1 MTQVKK
7 NIYKN
12 LMFFYQYLG
21 KSAVLSKLDNY
32 LNKFPNFNA
41 IYSEIRKDNKDD
53 DVAVI
58 VAKTLVYGLENDIL
72 SEYDLDELLF
82 LLLEDSL
89 LNSYLF
95 KLETNRYIQNDKEFS
110 QHLLNSWNIPDE
122 NKILSN
128 VNIPGQ
134 NDFIICGYRESR
146 NGDILE
152 SLRIL
157 IIDRKALDVYFK
169 KDENKQI
176 IFPTI
181 IEFDFRRSLLHIRL
195 KDVDNIVSEQE
206 KFSTMSGRVENTLT
220 FLDAFE
226 PKVYY
231 EKIKDFRSSLYLLE
245 ENLLQEK
252 RDQAYKKLKEF
263 EQEISD
269 FTKLVKDKFNPPSQM
284 DISPKEYISNGVLS
298 VISTT
303 LNNSELGDVVGIKFR
318 NNKDDNDNKYAEIT
332 ISDKGYNCIST
343 NNLYW
348 LNLPVLQT
356 RQAVEF
362 LKIVKTLPSGLV
374 IANLD
379 FTLETANVRLLQ
391 RSKHDDVENK
401 KPSQEKY
408 DDTIDFLKVFLNL

>member
-1 MTQVKK
+1 MTLVKE
-7 NIYKN
+7 NIFKN
-12 LMFFYQYLG
+12 LLFFYPYLG
-21 KSAVLSKLDNY
+21 KSAVMSKLDNY
-32 LNKFPNFNA
+32 LKKFSNFNL
-41 IYSEIRKDNKDD
+41 IYADIRRGNKDD
-53 DVAVI
+53 DVATI
-58 VAKTLVYGLENDIL
+58 VAKTLIHGVEENIIT
-72 SEYDLDELLF
+72 ENDLDELLF

-95 KLETNRYIQNDKEFS
+95 KLDTTKYVQNDKAFS
-110 QHLLNSWNIPDE
+110 QHLLSSWGIPNE

-128 VNIPGQ
+128 VNAKSK
-134 NDFIICGYRESR
+134 NDFIICGYRESK
-146 NGDILE
+146 NDEILE

-157 IIDRKALDVYFK
+157 LIDKKAVDVYFK
-169 KDENKQI
+169 NDENKQI

-195 KDVDNIVSEQE
+195 RDVDNIVSEQE
-206 KFSTMSGRVENTLT
+206 KFSTMSGRVENTLG
-220 FLDAFE
+220 FLDSLNPE
-226 PKVYY
+226 VYY
-231 EKIKDFRSSLYLLE
+231 SKIKDFRTSLYLLE

-263 EQEISD
+263 EQEVSD
-269 FTKLVKDKFNPPSQM
+269 FTKLVTDKFKPPTQM

-303 LNNSELGDVVGIKFR
+303 LNNSVLGDVVGIKFR

-379 FTLETANVRLLQ
+379 FSLETANVRLLQ
-391 RSKHDDVENK
+391 RSKHEDVENK
-401 KPSQEKY
+401 KPNQEKY
-408 DDTIDFLKVFLNL
+408 DDAIDFLNIFLK